1 VRRVDAVGHTAFRSQ
16 ALFERVLGCDGI
28 IGKKEKEKNR
38 LDVFIFVH
46 GIRTSGERFPTSD
59 HFFI

>member
-16 ALFERVLGCDGI
+16 ALLKRVLGCDGI
-28 IGKKEKEKNR
+28 FGKKEKEKNR
-38 LDVFIFVH
+38 LDVFVH
-46 GIRTSGERFPTSD
+46 GIRTSRESFPTWD